1 MNFNRI
7 ILIFAAMLIAM
18 CAAFSSMPAQAVST
32 SAVYGDVNRDLSVN
46 NKDVKLLSAH
56 IHDVSPLDVALG
68 DIADINADSNVNV
81 VDLCLLKRTM
91 LGIDGLKYIEL
102 SKDLIDTPI
111 AILDASCPSVG
122 DVKML
127 VFEIEFSDCKFSKE
141 FDAEQVEAEIFGP
154 EDTSSSYYP
163 YESVTAYLERSS
175 YGRLNMTGDIF
186 TYTASGSIADYND
199 DKGKLVKEVLD
210 YFEDEIDF
218 SDYDADGDGV
228 IDCSAYFVPS
238 SASSDY
244 WWPCSGA
251 FAYTS
256 YTVDGLHVGNIITGN
271 SVPTNRTDYVTT
283 IIHEMGHTMGLPD
296 YYKYQDTSDYEGL
309 HGTAGYEMMDDA
321 YGDYSSLSKLMLG
334 WYCES
339 EIYVYDDSK
348 SSQTFNLTSSQHSPN
363 FVLIPGEDL
372 GDDYFGEYF
381 IIEYVTPD
389 GNNTMW
395 WNKNGGIRILHV
407 QTELYTYDYWN
418 VSVFAYENYGPSYN
432 GDDKVRFVRLVNDN
446 NGFFKR
452 GDVVDSSVSGFAW
465 YDSDGFETV
474 DTNLEISVGSLSNG
488 AYSVTVSQK

>member
-1 MNFNRI
+1 MKLNRFISIFVAVLI
-7 ILIFAAMLIAM
+7 IMSV
-18 CAAFSSMPAQAVST
+18 AFSLLPAQAVET
-32 SAVYGDVNRDLSVN
+32 NLAYGDINRDSAINAL
-46 NKDVKLLSAH
+46 DVKLLSAH
-56 IHDVSPLDVALG
+56 IYGTSALDENDYNA
-68 DIADINADSNVNV
+68 ADINADSNLNV
-81 VDLCLLKRTM
+81 VDLCLIKRIY
-91 LGIDGLKYIEL
+91 LGIDEHRYFEQA
-102 SKDLIDTPI
+102 LIDTPLAMI
-111 AILDASCPSVG
+111 NNASCPSVG

-141 FDAEQVEAEIFGP
+141 FDVDQVEAEIFGP

-163 YESVTAYLERSS
+163 YESVTAYLDRAS
-175 YGRLNMTGDIF
+175 YGRFNMTGDIF
-186 TYTASGSIADYND
+186 TYTASGSISDYNE
-199 DKGKLVKEVLD
+199 DKAKLVKEVLD
-210 YFEDEIDF
+210 YFEDKIDL

-251 FAYTS
+251 FGDVM
-256 YTVDGLHVGNIITGN
+256 YTVDGLYVGNIITGN
-271 SVPTNRTDYVTT
+271 SVPTNHTDYVTT

-296 YYKYQDTSDYEGL
+296 YYKYQDTTDSEGL

-395 WNKNGGIRILHV
+395 WNKSGGIRILHV
-407 QTELYTYDYWN
+407 QTEIYTYEYWN
-418 VSVFAYENYGPSYN
+418 VSIFAYDNYGPSYD

-446 NGFFKR
+446 NGFFRR

-465 YDSDGFETV
+465 YDSDGYETV

-488 AYSVTVSQK
+488 VYPVTVSQK